1 MNAQD
6 GAMRSYHVTTMT
18 VQYAQADKVV
28 RNEQRDRSIIRSLR
42 SRTNAQSGAMP
53 HAMSTTMTV
62 AVICRDAVIIA
73 ADAVIASC
81 YLEQRDRSI
90 IQSLRSR
97 TNAQS
102 GAIPHAMST
111 SMTVQSSA
119 ETQSIAAD
127 AVYCFLLSVQT
138 RVVDAVQRPCLVSQV
153 RDGNVT
159 YRNLCV
165 SLRRLVD
172 HSPERETHS
181 PSRHDTAWIST
192 DNGRASRLTDGDRG
206 LLRIKRATLHSAP
219 EAHSL
224 YI

>member
-1 MNAQD
+1 MLAVRSCGGGGTSRNSVGTMHESDAQPTELCVNAQD

-28 RNEQRDRSIIRSLR
+28 RN
-42 SRTNAQSGAMP
+42 
-53 HAMSTTMTV
+53 
-62 AVICRDAVIIA
+62 
-73 ADAVIASC
+73 
-81 YLEQRDRSI
+81 EQRDRSI